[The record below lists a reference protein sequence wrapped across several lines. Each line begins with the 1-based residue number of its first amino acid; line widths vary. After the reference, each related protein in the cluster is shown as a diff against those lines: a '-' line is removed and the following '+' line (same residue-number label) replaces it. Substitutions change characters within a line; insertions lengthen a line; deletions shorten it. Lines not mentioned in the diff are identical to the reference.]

1 MVYTIA
7 GVAVVATGAGAI
19 YYFSDP
25 RKSPGEDKKRP
36 SKKERRKAKQE
47 REKTQARTEATSPTS
62 APAQAA
68 REEPDP
74 LEGLP
79 EINESV
85 VATLSDEVGAAAVEL
100 DGTVC

>member
-7 GVAVVATGAGAI
+7 GVAIVATGAGAI

-25 RKSPGEDKKRP
+25 RKSPSEDKKRP

-47 REKTQARTEATSPTS
+47 REKNQARAEVTSPTA
-62 APAQAA
+62 APAQAT

-79 EINESV
+79 EINASV
-85 VATLSDEVGAAAVEL
+85 VATLSDEVGAAATGL
-100 DGTVC
+100 DGTAC